1 MLTRGQKKRAK
12 ELARRK
18 KKIRNQQKSKVYQM
32 CKDKRQED
40 SFQKTIK
47 DINSETMKMLNMFLE
62 LKRFYNS
69 RMKYAKLKYEKD
81 MTDENKRQLDE
92 YTNFKDDID
101 LLETHIR
108 NMVHLCTDIEEKK
121 TMSDKL
127 DCFIDNFSTMQ
138 ETQDKFN
145 TTIEKFGKL
154 DDEFLN
160 ASVVK
165 NNIPPALDVMNAPV
179 DYEDITTDTANATD
193 ADVVDVKPE

>member
-1 MLTRGQKKRAK
+1 
-12 ELARRK
+12 
-18 KKIRNQQKSKVYQM
+18 
-32 CKDKRQED
+32 
-40 SFQKTIK
+40 
-47 DINSETMKMLNMFLE
+47 
-62 LKRFYNS
+62 
-69 RMKYAKLKYEKD
+69 

-127 DCFIDNFSTMQ
+127 DCFIYNFSTMQ

-179 DYEDITTDTANATD
+179 DYEDITTDTANTAT